1 MYDAAKITP
10 VEAIKAMVVFF
21 PNTDN
26 RVKYSPTKPE
36 VPGKPIDPKTKI
48 RNKLKILALLY

>member
-36 VPGKPIDPKTKI
+36 VPGKPIDPKTK
-48 RNKLKILALLY
+48 LKILALLY